1 MGRRLAIVTT
11 HPIQYNAPWFRLL
24 AESGETSLK
33 VFYTWEQS
41 QSNEKYD
48 PGFGKV
54 ISWDIPL
61 LDGYDYTFVKNISV
75 DPGSHHFKGIDNPSL
90 INEIKEW
97 NPDCLLVIGWP
108 FKSHLACM
116 RYFKGRIPVLFR
128 GDSTLL
134 EERAGIKKLLRKPVL
149 KYIYS
154 FVDYAMYVGENNKQ
168 YFLAHGIKENE
179 LWYVPHAIDN
189 ERFAGAGDIYDIEA
203 ATWRQELGIGDDKV
217 VVLYAGK
224 LEPSKNVQLLLQM
237 AGILTED
244 KYRFVIV
251 GNGETEAVLKEQA
264 KGDERILFL
273 GFQNQHR
280 MPVVYRL
287 GDVFI
292 LPSNGPETW
301 GLGINEAMASGRAV
315 IATTKC
321 GGSID
326 LIKDNGTII
335 EPGDAA
341 AAARYIREV
350 VAIPGGLKQAGERS
364 REIVAKFSFQ
374 QVCNN
379 ILTLLKRISSE
390 KQKA

>member
-1 MGRRLAIVTT
+1 MGKRLAIVTT

-48 PGFGKV
+48 PGFDKV

-61 LDGYDYTFVKNISV
+61 LDGYDYTFVKNIST
-75 DPGSHHFKGIDNPSL
+75 DPGSHHYKGIDNPSL
-90 INEIKEW
+90 ISEIKEW
-97 NPDCLLVIGWP
+97 KPDYLLVIGWP
-108 FKSHLACM
+108 FKSHLVCM

-189 ERFAGAGDIYDIEA
+189 ERFAGTGDIYDIEA
-203 ATWRQELGIGDDKV
+203 ATWRQELGIGDDNV

-224 LEPSKNVQLLLQM
+224 LEPSKNVGLLLQM

-244 KYRFVIV
+244 RYRFVIV

-264 KGDERILFL
+264 KGDKRILFL
-273 GFQNQHR
+273 GFQNQNR

-301 GLGINEAMASGRAV
+301 GLGINEAMACGRAV

-335 EPGDAA
+335 SPGDVMSAA
-341 AAARYIREV
+341 AYIRKMTASKDGFKKEG
-350 VAIPGGLKQAGERS
+350 ARSKEIIADFSFERICDNIIGLLKQIPSG
-364 REIVAKFSFQ
+364 
-374 QVCNN
+374 
-379 ILTLLKRISSE
+379 
-390 KQKA
+390 KA

>member
-1 MGRRLAIVTT
+1 MGKRLAIVTT

-90 INEIKEW
+90 ISEIKEW
-97 NPDCLLVIGWP
+97 KPDYLLVIGWP

-189 ERFAGAGDIYDIEA
+189 ERFAGTGDIYDIEV
-203 ATWRQELGIGDDKV
+203 ATWRQELGIGDDNV

-224 LEPSKNVQLLLQM
+224 LEPSKNVGLLLQM

-244 KYRFVIV
+244 RYRFVIV

-264 KGDERILFL
+264 KGDKRILFL
-273 GFQNQHR
+273 GFQNQNR

-301 GLGINEAMASGRAV
+301 GLGINEAMACGRAV

-335 EPGDAA
+335 SPGDVMSAA
-341 AAARYIREV
+341 AYIRKMTASKDGFKKEG
-350 VAIPGGLKQAGERS
+350 ARSKEIIADFSFERICDNIIGLLKQIPSG
-364 REIVAKFSFQ
+364 
-374 QVCNN
+374 
-379 ILTLLKRISSE
+379 
-390 KQKA
+390 KA

>member
-1 MGRRLAIVTT
+1 MGRRLAIITT

-24 AESGETSLK
+24 AESGEVTLR

-41 QSNEKYD
+41 QTNEKYD

-61 LDGYDYTFVKNISV
+61 LDGYDYTFVKNIST

-90 INEIKEW
+90 ISEIKEW
-97 NPDCLLVIGWP
+97 KPDYLLVIGWP
-108 FKSHLACM
+108 FKSHMACM
-116 RYFKGRIPVLFR
+116 RYFKGKIPVLFR

-154 FVDYAMYVGENNKQ
+154 FVDYAMFVGENNKQ
-168 YFLAHGIKENE
+168 YFLAHGIKEKK

-189 ERFAGAGDIYDIEA
+189 ERFAGAGSTYDAEA
-203 ATWRQELGIGDDKV
+203 AGWRNELGIRDDNV

-224 LEPSKNVQLLLQM
+224 LEPSKNIGLLIQL

-251 GNGETEAVLKEQA
+251 GNGEMETLLKEQT
-264 KGDERILFL
+264 KGDNRILFL
-273 GFQNQHR
+273 GFQNQNR

-301 GLGINEAMASGRAV
+301 GLGINEAMACGRAV
-315 IATTKC
+315 VATTKC

-335 EPGDAA
+335 SPGDVMSVAA
-341 AAARYIREV
+341 YIRKV
-350 VAIPGGLKQAGERS
+350 TASKDGLKRAGLRS
-364 REIVAKFSFQ
+364 KEIVADFSFERI
-374 QVCNN
+374 CNN
-379 ILTLLKRISSE
+379 IIGLLKQISSGKE
-390 KQKA
+390 

>member
-1 MGRRLAIVTT
+1 MGKRLAIVTT

-48 PGFGKV
+48 PGFDKV

-97 NPDCLLVIGWP
+97 KPDYLLVIGWP

-189 ERFAGAGDIYDIEA
+189 ERFAGTGDIYDIEA
-203 ATWRQELGIGDDKV
+203 ATWRQELGIGDDNV

-224 LEPSKNVQLLLQM
+224 LEPSKNVGLLLQM

-244 KYRFVIV
+244 RYRFVIV

-264 KGDERILFL
+264 KGDKRILFL
-273 GFQNQHR
+273 GFQNQNR

-301 GLGINEAMASGRAV
+301 GLGINEAMACGRAV

-335 EPGDAA
+335 SPGDVMSAA
-341 AAARYIREV
+341 AYIRKMTASKDGFKKEG
-350 VAIPGGLKQAGERS
+350 ARSKEIIADFSFERICDNIIGLLKQIPSG
-364 REIVAKFSFQ
+364 
-374 QVCNN
+374 
-379 ILTLLKRISSE
+379 
-390 KQKA
+390 KA

>member
-24 AESGETSLK
+24 AESGEVTLR

-41 QSNEKYD
+41 QTNEKYD

-61 LDGYDYTFVKNISV
+61 LDGYDYKFVKNVSV
-75 DPGSHHFKGIDNPSL
+75 DPGSHHFKGIYNPTL
-90 INEIKEW
+90 ISEIKEW
-97 NPDCLLVIGWP
+97 KADCVLVIGWP

-116 RYFKGRIPVLFR
+116 RYFKGKIPVLFR

-134 EERAGIKKLLRKPVL
+134 EERAGIKKLLRTPVL

-189 ERFAGAGDIYDIEA
+189 KRFAGEGDNYDTEA
-203 ATWRQELGIGDDKV
+203 ARWRQELGIGKDKV
-217 VVLYAGK
+217 VILYAGK

-237 AGILTED
+237 ADILSD
-244 KYRFVIV
+244 DRYRFVIV
-251 GNGETEAVLKEQA
+251 GNGETEAILKEQA

-273 GFQNQHR
+273 GFQNQNR

-335 EPGDAA
+335 SPGDTMGAVD
-341 AAARYIREV
+341 YIRKVTASED
-350 VAIPGGLKQAGERS
+350 GLRKAGARSKQIIAD
-364 REIVAKFSFQ
+364 FSFEHI
-374 QVCNN
+374 CNN
-379 ILTLLKRISSE
+379 ILTLLKIIPSG
-390 KQKA
+390 KA